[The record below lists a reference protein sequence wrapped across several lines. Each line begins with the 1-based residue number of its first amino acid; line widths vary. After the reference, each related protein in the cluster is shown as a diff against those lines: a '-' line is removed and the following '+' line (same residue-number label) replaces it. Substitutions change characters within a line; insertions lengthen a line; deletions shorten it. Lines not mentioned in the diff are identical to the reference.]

1 MSNLS
6 LYNIT
11 NKFVDL
17 MNKAEEGELTE
28 NEYNEI
34 GQELALE
41 LKNKSANIVG
51 YIQNQN
57 AFIEAIDMQIK
68 RLQDMKKAKQNNIEN
83 FKKYV
88 KENMEK
94 LKFQKV
100 ETEIGTLSI
109 AKSPISVEIV
119 DEDKIPG
126 KFKKVIQETKIDKTA
141 IKDYFKETGEVI
153 EGVKILT
160 ENTNLRVK

>member
-83 FKKYV
+83 FKKW
-88 KENMEK
+88 K
-94 LKFQKV
+94 Q
-100 ETEIGTLSI
+100 
-109 AKSPISVEIV
+109 
-119 DEDKIPG
+119 
-126 KFKKVIQETKIDKTA
+126 
-141 IKDYFKETGEVI
+141 
-153 EGVKILT
+153 
-160 ENTNLRVK
+160 R

>member
-57 AFIEAIDMQIK
+57 DFIEAINMQIK
-68 RLQDMKKAKQNNIEN
+68 RIQDMKKAKQNNIEN

-94 LKFQKV
+94 
-100 ETEIGTLSI
+100 II
-109 AKSPISVEIV
+109 
-119 DEDKIPG
+119 
-126 KFKKVIQETKIDKTA
+126 KK
-141 IKDYFKETGEVI
+141 
-153 EGVKILT
+153 
-160 ENTNLRVK
+160 